1 MYFPFSKQLQAPNL
15 LYHVIEQ
22 IISEEA
28 FKVHH
33 DAKLKKKGIIITEKW
48 ESGEQLF
55 LLEELN
61 RYTKEILLESVDE
74 RVQNELLEMS
84 SDVVLSILQE
94 DIIKD
99 DIMTVLFDV
108 INDFVYDKIINDV
121 IRADIFGIAPDI
133 CKAAKVQLILN
144 RPSKKKS
151 RRIDLQMDQFFEEI
165 IIEEL
170 ALALANPIIVSELDD
185 EINFSIVNTLLLR
198 L

>member
-1 MYFPFSKQLQAPNL
+1 MIFE
-15 LYHVIEQ
+15 V
-22 IISEEA
+22 A

-48 ESGEQLF
+48 ESAEQLF

-61 RYTKEILLESVDE
+61 QFTKEILLANIAE
-74 RVQNELLEMS
+74 RVETNMLVMS

-99 DIMTVLFDV
+99 DIVTVLYEVIIEFVFDKLLQDLICFEV
-108 INDFVYDKIINDV
+108 F
-121 IRADIFGIAPDI
+121 RMAPDL
-133 CKAAKVQLILN
+133 CKAANVALILN

-151 RRIDLQMDQFFEEI
+151 KRIDLQMDQILEEI

-170 ALALANPIIVSELDD
+170 ALALASPPLDNELDD
-185 EINFSIVNTLLLR
+185 DIHLSIINTLLFHL
-198 L
+198 